1 MKLVQLTQSAIQCLK
16 HDKVCNLRAN
26 AEFLFIG
33 IYVILISAYLAK
45 QERFGSCY
53 SLGQKGQK
61 DKELWLSA
69 RLILLYSCYLF
80 I

>member
-1 MKLVQLTQSAIQCLK
+1 MQS
-16 HDKVCNLRAN
+16 
-26 AEFLFIG
+26 FLFIG